1 MAATLKLTRKWGGLL
16 FANSGF
22 DISIDGAVVGSI
34 RVKETKELPVD
45 PGHHVLR
52 MGSGRHLS
60 PLRSFDVSQ
69 GDVVNFWCRGIFLWP
84 LYLVALFKPD
94 LWITLKEGR

>member
-34 RVKETKELPVD
+34 RVKWACPGLTDTFLSSAALAD
-45 PGHHVLR
+45 P
-52 MGSGRHLS
+52 SGR
-60 PLRSFDVSQ
+60 
-69 GDVVNFWCRGIFLWP
+69 
-84 LYLVALFKPD
+84 
-94 LWITLKEGR
+94 